1 MRFCLIPDGHGTQ
14 LQKALKTPLSNE
26 TSTISPNHGAILSKI
41 SLKRNLSF
49 ANTTHFNRPSSLV
62 KQAAKSAL
70 IAQLDLTDAY
80 RHILHFP
87 NNWGLLSSTWSTH
100 VNDETTTGYLANMP
114 LSFGACSVQTRILHR
129 A

>member
-1 MRFCLIPDGHGTQ
+1 
-14 LQKALKTPLSNE
+14 LQKALKTPLTNE
-26 TSTISPNHGAILSKI
+26 TSTISPHHGAILSKI

-49 ANTTHFNRPSSLV
+49 ANKTHFNRPSSLV
-62 KQAAKSAL
+62 KQAAKNLSAL

-80 RHILHFP
+80 RHILLFP

-100 VNDETTTGYLANMP
+100 VNDETTLGYLANMP
-114 LSFGACSVQTRILHR
+114 LSFGARSVQTRIPHH